1 MHDAVSVEHNKM
13 RDIRQLWGKE
23 TAWWKANPIQHFP
36 IVEPQNTGI
45 NVSEQCTIDGFSS
58 SVGRAFWTACMI
70 IDYQAEMCFL
80 PSGHRISSKV
90 ITKKKNIRVHHTVSV
105 TNQYQHVHLLPKN
118 SSVFSSLFSQC
129 HPRRPSLRSPAR
141 PPLPTLSWAKPAP
154 AAAWI

>member
-23 TAWWKANPIQHFP
+23 TASWKANPIQHFT
-36 IVEPQNTGI
+36 IVEAQNTGI

-58 SVGRAFWTACMI
+58 SVGRAFWTAWSLI
-70 IDYQAEMCFL
+70 IKRKCAFSRQATEY
-80 PSGHRISSKV
+80 
-90 ITKKKNIRVHHTVSV
+90 RVK
-105 TNQYQHVHLLPKN
+105 LLPRKKIFVYTTLYQLPIN
-118 SSVFSSLFSQC
+118 TILFIYYPSIPPFSLLFFSQC
-129 HPRRPSLRSPAR
+129 HPRRPYLRSPAR